1 MRDMSKNKMQTLKG
15 FRDFLPTEARKRAW
29 LRSKMIEVFER
40 YGYEPLETPALEPLE
55 LFEGEIGEDEKLFY
69 KFEDAGGRKVA
80 LRYDQTVPTVRV
92 IGQYLNELT
101 LPFRRYQIQSC
112 FRAEKPQKGRFREFV
127 QADIDIYGVAS
138 PIADAE
144 AIAVSI
150 ELYRSLGF
158 EDVIAYINNRDLMKD
173 IPYTAISAIDKLD
186 KIGEEGVTQ
195 EMIAKGMTGA
205 KAKEY
210 LEKIRNIKP
219 DGTLETI
226 FNYLRASGV
235 SEKNYQFKP
244 TLARSFSYSEGP
256 IWEMVVPGYT
266 AGSVGGGERYDG
278 MMKRITGFD
287 VPATGIAF
295 GFDRTLEAAEQMGL
309 TPKMKNSADVLV
321 SVFNNDLLFQSIK
334 VAQKLRDEGLIVEI
348 YPDPEVKLEKQ
359 LKYADKKGIKK
370 VIIIGPDEA
379 KEEKVVIKNMQSGEQ
394 VKLDISSLIEKLS
407 NVEPTN

>member
-144 AIAVSI
+144 AILVSI
-150 ELYRSLGF
+150 DLYRSLGF
-158 EDVIAYINNRDLMKD
+158 EDIIAYINNRDLMKD

-186 KIGEEGVTQ
+186 KIGVEGVTQ
-195 EMIAKGMTGA
+195 EMIAKGMTGT

-210 LEKIRNIKP
+210 LEKIKNIKP
-219 DGTLETI
+219 DETLKII
-226 FNYLRASGV
+226 FDYFKASGID
-235 SEKNYQFKP
+235 KRNYEFKP

-256 IWEMVVPGYT
+256 IWEMVVPGYE

-278 MMKRITGFD
+278 MVKRITGLD

-309 TPKMKNSADVLV
+309 IPEMKNSADVLV

>member
-1 MRDMSKNKMQTLKG
+1 
-15 FRDFLPTEARKRAW
+15 
-29 LRSKMIEVFER
+29 
-40 YGYEPLETPALEPLE
+40 
-55 LFEGEIGEDEKLFY
+55 
-69 KFEDAGGRKVA
+69 
-80 LRYDQTVPTVRV
+80 
-92 IGQYLNELT
+92 
-101 LPFRRYQIQSC
+101 
-112 FRAEKPQKGRFREFV
+112 
-127 QADIDIYGVAS
+127 
-138 PIADAE
+138 
-144 AIAVSI
+144 
-150 ELYRSLGF
+150 
-158 EDVIAYINNRDLMKD
+158 
-173 IPYTAISAIDKLD
+173 
-186 KIGEEGVTQ
+186 
-195 EMIAKGMTGA
+195 MIAKGMTGT

-210 LEKIRNIKP
+210 LEKIKNIKP
-219 DGTLETI
+219 DETLKII
-226 FNYLRASGV
+226 FDYFKASGID
-235 SEKNYQFKP
+235 KRNYEFKP

-256 IWEMVVPGYT
+256 IWEMVVPGYE

-278 MMKRITGFD
+278 MVKRITGLD

-309 TPKMKNSADVLV
+309 IPEMKNSADVLV

>member
-144 AIAVSI
+144 AILVSI
-150 ELYRSLGF
+150 DLYRSLGF
-158 EDVIAYINNRDLMKD
+158 EDIIAYINNRDLMKD

-321 SVFNNDLLFQSIK
+321 SVFNNDLLLQSIK
-334 VAQKLRDEGLIVEI
+334 VAQRLRDEGLAVEI

-359 LKYADKKGIKK
+359 LKYADKKGVEK

-379 KEEKVVIKNMQSGEQ
+379 REEKVVIKNMQSGEQ
-394 VKLDISSLIEKLS
+394 EKLDINSLIEKLP

>member
-1 MRDMSKNKMQTLKG
+1 MQTLKG

-144 AIAVSI
+144 AILVSI
-150 ELYRSLGF
+150 DLYRSLGF
-158 EDVIAYINNRDLMKD
+158 EDIIAYINNRDLMKD

-321 SVFNNDLLFQSIK
+321 SVFNNDLLLQSIK
-334 VAQKLRDEGLIVEI
+334 VAQRLRDEGLAVEI

-359 LKYADKKGIKK
+359 LKYADKKGVEK

-379 KEEKVVIKNMQSGEQ
+379 REEKVVIKNMQSGEQ
-394 VKLDISSLIEKLS
+394 EKLDINSLIEKLP

>member
-1 MRDMSKNKMQTLKG
+1 MGKNTLQTLKG
-15 FRDFLPTEARKRAW
+15 FRDFLPVAARKRAW
-29 LRSKMIEVFER
+29 LRAKMIEVFEK

-173 IPYTAISAIDKLD
+173 IPYTAISAIDKLY
-186 KIGEEGVTQ
+186 KIGVEGVTQ
-195 EMIAKGMTGA
+195 EMIAKGMTGT

-210 LEKIRNIKP
+210 LEKIKNIKP
-219 DGTLETI
+219 DETLKII
-226 FNYLRASGV
+226 FDYFKASGID
-235 SEKNYQFKP
+235 KRNYEFKP

-256 IWEMVVPGYT
+256 IWEMVVPGYE

-278 MMKRITGFD
+278 MVKRITGLD

-309 TPKMKNSADVLV
+309 IPEMKNSADVLV

>member
-1 MRDMSKNKMQTLKG
+1 MGKNTLQTLKG
-15 FRDFLPTEARKRAW
+15 FRDFLPVAARKRAW
-29 LRSKMIEVFER
+29 LRAKMIEVFEK

-186 KIGEEGVTQ
+186 KIGVEGVTQ
-195 EMIAKGMTGA
+195 EMIAKGMTGT

-210 LEKIRNIKP
+210 LEKIKNIKP
-219 DGTLETI
+219 DETLKII
-226 FNYLRASGV
+226 FDYFKASGID
-235 SEKNYQFKP
+235 KRNYEFKP

-256 IWEMVVPGYT
+256 IWEMVVPGYE

-278 MMKRITGFD
+278 MVKRITGLD

-309 TPKMKNSADVLV
+309 IPEMKNSADVLV

>member
-144 AIAVSI
+144 AILVSI
-150 ELYRSLGF
+150 DLYRSLGF
-158 EDVIAYINNRDLMKD
+158 EDIIAYINNRDLMKD

-321 SVFNNDLLFQSIK
+321 SVFNNDLLLQSIK
-334 VAQKLRDEGLIVEI
+334 VAQRLRDEGLAVEI